1 MTDCGQQRQ
10 GERERESKERGGEA
24 AKTDADCGQL
34 PLSLCKT
41 WLIECRMPPDKGHG
55 TSQAQPTHPTPD
67 PAPSPIPSRQLLSH
81 LTSAL
86 WPRKNIIIIKM
97 KMKQREWERKR
108 EQKETAR
115 NKIKEMLF
123 HNANCAASITP
134 PSHCTPLPTPFR
146 PRLWY

>member
-1 MTDCGQQRQ
+1 
-10 GERERESKERGGEA
+10 
-24 AKTDADCGQL
+24 
-34 PLSLCKT
+34 
-41 WLIECRMPPDKGHG
+41 MPPDKGHG

-97 KMKQREWERKR
+97 KMKQRKRERERVRKR

-134 PSHCTPLPTPFR
+134 PYPLYPPADPLSTTSLVLMSNVKRMRRLR
-146 PRLWY
+146 PIVAGERRAPKRNMEMRREIRKMRYLM